1 MNIQHSVATPV
12 CFFQA
17 LSYGEYIVFDYG
29 YLEEI

>member
-1 MNIQHSVATPV
+1 MTTQYSVATPV

-17 LSYGEYIVFDYG
+17 LEYGEYSVFNYG